1 MIYLICILS
10 TNHIASKRINYYQT
24 FYCHVLIMQ
33 FLQSIFGML
42 YLEAF
47 FLVFYEELLYS
58 SCDMFIQPLFSLL
71 CSFEMSR
78 CKAKFCKAI
87 QCVCTCIMSSFVY
100 LHSLH
105 YMNHFIYSYTM
116 CNC

>member
-10 TNHIASKRINYYQT
+10 TNHIASKIINYYQT

-47 FLVFYEELLYS
+47 FLVFMKNYCTVVVIFS
-58 SCDMFIQPLFSLL
+58 FSLYFL
-71 CSFEMSR
+71 
-78 CKAKFCKAI
+78 
-87 QCVCTCIMSSFVY
+87 SSVR
-100 LHSLH
+100 
-105 YMNHFIYSYTM
+105 IIVQ
-116 CNC
+116 

>member
-47 FLVFYEELLYS
+47 FLNFYEELLYS
-58 SCDMFIQPLFSLL
+58 SCHIFIQPLFSLL
-71 CSFEMSR
+71 C
-78 CKAKFCKAI
+78 
-87 QCVCTCIMSSFVY
+87 
-100 LHSLH
+100 
-105 YMNHFIYSYTM
+105 
-116 CNC
+116 

>member
-47 FLVFYEELLYS
+47 FSCLL
-58 SCDMFIQPLFSLL
+58 
-71 CSFEMSR
+71 
-78 CKAKFCKAI
+78 
-87 QCVCTCIMSSFVY
+87 
-100 LHSLH
+100 
-105 YMNHFIYSYTM
+105 
-116 CNC
+116 

>member
-58 SCDMFIQPLFSLL
+58 SCHIFIQPLFSLL

-78 CKAKFCKAI
+78 CKAKF
-87 QCVCTCIMSSFVY
+87 S
-100 LHSLH
+100 
-105 YMNHFIYSYTM
+105 
-116 CNC
+116 

>member
-47 FLVFYEELLYS
+47 FLSFMKNYCTVVVIFS
-58 SCDMFIQPLFSLL
+58 FSLYFL
-71 CSFEMSR
+71 
-78 CKAKFCKAI
+78 
-87 QCVCTCIMSSFVY
+87 SSVR
-100 LHSLH
+100 
-105 YMNHFIYSYTM
+105 IIVQ
-116 CNC
+116 